1 MRVLAV
7 LFRLFSL
14 LGVLAFSGML
24 WLKFDTLNK
33 QSFSYLDEIIDDSYS
48 ILQSEQEAKWKDLG
62 EKKSIFND
70 IFDSNEQVEDGEE
83 NKHIE
88 MMSNVATIALEED
101 IREKWVNA
109 TTIEEIINTFN

>member
-14 LGVLAFSGML
+14 LGLLALCGML

-33 QSFSYLDEIIDDSYS
+33 QSFSFLDEIVDDSYA

-62 EKKSIFND
+62 EKKSIFN
-70 IFDSNEQVEDGEE
+70 E
-83 NKHIE
+83 
-88 MMSNVATIALEED
+88 
-101 IREKWVNA
+101 R
-109 TTIEEIINTFN
+109 